1 VPLAGPFCLFKSAHY
16 SIQNIEILHQFI
28 LSDHRPVAA
37 TIKTTVL
44 LENLVDDGWSK
55 HEKNIRWNKGTQ

>member
-1 VPLAGPFCLFKSAHY
+1 VPLAGPFSLFKSAHY

-28 LSDHRPVAA
+28 LSDHTPVAT

-44 LENLVDDGWSK
+44 PQNLVDDDWSK
-55 HEKNIRWNKGTQ
+55 HEKNISWNKGTL